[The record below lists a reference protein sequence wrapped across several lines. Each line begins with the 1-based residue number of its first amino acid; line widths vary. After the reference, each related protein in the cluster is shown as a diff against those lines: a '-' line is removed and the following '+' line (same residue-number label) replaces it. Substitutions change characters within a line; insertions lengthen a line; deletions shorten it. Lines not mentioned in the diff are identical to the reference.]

1 MKISTIIFL
10 VLVVAAIGWT
20 VFRYFWEKR
29 RQEQVDKTG
38 TVVYATFV
46 SSEPVKFLGRV
57 QGDIAKITL
66 RLQDPG
72 STETREVTLRSRTD
86 PRQRMQPG
94 MRIPVVIDPND
105 PKRIY
110 PASPESA
117 KRAVA
122 TGSRMERRVMESQ
135 LRSPGRKGPQMPSG
149 YQPPSSTM
157 RPRR

>member
-1 MKISTIIFL
+1 MRISSIIFL
-10 VLVVAAIGWT
+10 VVALGAIGWT

-29 RQEQVDKTG
+29 RQQQADKTG

-46 SSEPVKFLGRV
+46 SSEPVKFFGKV

-66 RLQDPG
+66 RVQEPG
-72 STETREVTLRSRTD
+72 AAEPREVTLRSRTD

-94 MRIPVVIDPND
+94 MRIPVVIDPKN
-105 PKRIY
+105 PKRVY

-149 YQPPSSTM
+149 YQPPSSSM

>member
-10 VLVVAAIGWT
+10 ILVVAALGWT

-29 RQEQVDKTG
+29 RQQQADKTG
-38 TVVYATFV
+38 TVIYATFV
-46 SSEPVKFLGRV
+46 SSEPVKFFGKV

-66 RLQDPG
+66 RLQEPG
-72 STETREVTLRSRTD
+72 AAEPREVTLRTRTD

-94 MRIPVVIDPND
+94 MRIPVVIDPRD
-105 PKRIY
+105 PKRVY
-110 PASPESA
+110 PATAESA

-135 LRSPGRKGPQMPSG
+135 MRSPGRKGPQVPTG
-149 YQPPSSTM
+149 YQPPQSSV